1 MTGRKDDP
9 FAKQRIVDIL
19 GILIPCGG
27 LLVAL
32 YIEGFN
38 PDVSAW
44 RVICFEVLLLLLSL
58 VRIFLFCSTHRGK
71 RHQYSMHMIDSPR
84 FFGRDTLI
92 HPYTQTVI
100 VVLFLFGTLAVGFRL
115 A

>member
-19 GILIPCGG
+19 GILIPRGG

-100 VVLFLFGTLAVGFRL
+100 VVLFLFGTLAVGFHL

>member
-1 MTGRKDDP
+1 M
-9 FAKQRIVDIL
+9 DIL

-32 YIEGFN
+32 YIEVFN

-44 RVICFEVLLLLLSL
+44 CVICFEVLLLLLSL
-58 VRIFLFCSTHRGK
+58 VRIFLFCSPHRGK
-71 RHQYSMHMIDSPR
+71 RHQYSMHMIDSHR

>member
-58 VRIFLFCSTHRGK
+58 VRIFLFCRIPRGK
-71 RHQYSMHMIDSPR
+71 RRQYSMHMIDSPR
-84 FFGRDTLI
+84 FFGAR
-92 HPYTQTVI
+92 YTDPSI
-100 VVLFLFGTLAVGFRL
+100 
-115 A
+115 

>member
-1 MTGRKDDP
+1 MVKWEVLIGL
-9 FAKQRIVDIL
+9 AERIVDIL

-32 YIEGFN
+32 YIEVFN

-58 VRIFLFCSTHRGK
+58 VRIFFVLQDSYGK
-71 RHQYSMHMIDSPR
+71 KAPI
-84 FFGRDTLI
+84 
-92 HPYTQTVI
+92 
-100 VVLFLFGTLAVGFRL
+100 
-115 A
+115 

>member
-1 MTGRKDDP
+1 M
-9 FAKQRIVDIL
+9 DIL
-19 GILIPCGG
+19 GILIPRGG

-71 RHQYSMHMIDSPR
+71 RRQYSMHMIDSPR
-84 FFGRDTLI
+84 FWGRDTLI
-92 HPYTQTVI
+92 HPYTQTAI
-100 VVLFLFGTLAVGFRL
+100 VVLFLFGTLAVGFHL

>member
-19 GILIPCGG
+19 GILIPRGG

-32 YIEGFN
+32 YIEVFN

-58 VRIFLFCSTHRGK
+58 VRIFCFAVLIGGK
-71 RHQYSMHMIDSPR
+71 
-84 FFGRDTLI
+84 GAN
-92 HPYTQTVI
+92 I
-100 VVLFLFGTLAVGFRL
+100 VCT
-115 A
+115 

>member
-1 MTGRKDDP
+1 MTARKDDP

-19 GILIPCGG
+19 GILIPRGG

-32 YIEGFN
+32 YIEVFN

-44 RVICFEVLLLLLSL
+44 RVICYEVLLLLLSL
-58 VRIFLFCSTHRGK
+58 VRIFMICSTHRGK
-71 RHQYSMHMIDSPR
+71 RRQYSMHMIDSPR
-84 FFGRDTLI
+84 FLGRDTLI
-92 HPYTQTVI
+92 QPYTQTVM
-100 VVLFLFGTLAVGFRL
+100 VVLFLFGTLAVGFHL